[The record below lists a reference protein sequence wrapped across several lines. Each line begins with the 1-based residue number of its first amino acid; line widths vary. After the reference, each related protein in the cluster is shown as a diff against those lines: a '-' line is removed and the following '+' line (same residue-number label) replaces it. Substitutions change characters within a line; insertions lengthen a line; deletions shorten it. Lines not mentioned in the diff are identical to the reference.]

1 MPIMKSE
8 RDWMKEDDS
17 RTLAQAEVIK
27 ADKTRLAGAQEAA
40 KRMLVEEQERNR
52 GLAKVANGT
61 VTRQQSSVGGA
72 TIANRSTSK
81 SGVVDLLKG
90 VK

>member
-1 MPIMKSE
+1 MKSE
-8 RDWMKEDDS
+8 RDWMKEDDA
-17 RTLAQAEVIK
+17 RALAQAEVIK

-40 KRMLVEEQERNR
+40 KRMLVEEQERHR
-52 GLAKVANGT
+52 GLAKVANGAA
-61 VTRQQSSVGGA
+61 TRQQSSVGGT
-72 TIANRSTSK
+72 TIANRPTSK

>member
-1 MPIMKSE
+1 MPVMKSE
-8 RDWMKEDDS
+8 RDWMKEDDA

-40 KRMLVEEQERNR
+40 KRMLVEEQERHR
-52 GLAKVANGT
+52 GLATVANGT
-61 VTRQQSSVGGA
+61 VTRPQSSVGGA
-72 TIANRSTSK
+72 AIANRLTSK

>member
-1 MPIMKSE
+1 MKSE
-8 RDWMKEDDS
+8 RDWMKEDDA

-40 KRMLVEEQERNR
+40 KRMLVEQQEHNS

-61 VTRQQSSVGGA
+61 VTRQQSSVGDA